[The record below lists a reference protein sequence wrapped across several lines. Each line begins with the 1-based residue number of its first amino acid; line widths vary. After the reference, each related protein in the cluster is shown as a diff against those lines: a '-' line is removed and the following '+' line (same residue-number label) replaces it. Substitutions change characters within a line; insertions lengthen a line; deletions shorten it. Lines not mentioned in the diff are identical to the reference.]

1 MNKKASEAYCY
12 YKRQSPDAIVLFR
25 VGDNY
30 VALSDDARR
39 VKDCIP
45 ELELECPEY
54 QMASL
59 QLPVCNIFDYLPLL
73 GENGVETRMVECR
86 DDSGR
91 FDFPDMERLKD
102 ERSSDY

>member
-1 MNKKASEAYCY
+1 MNKKASEAYCH
-12 YKRQSPDAIVLFR
+12 YKRQSPDTIVLFR

-59 QLPVCNIFDYLPLL
+59 QLSVCDIFDYLPLL
-73 GENGVETRMVECR
+73 SENGVEIRMVECR

-91 FDFPDMERLKD
+91 FDFPDMERLED
-102 ERSSDY
+102 ERLSDY